1 MHFSNRL
8 LIYLLP
14 VVIPIVLYNVS
25 PSLLFVGGAY
35 LVLLFVVCAIDY
47 VTNPVVW
54 KG

>member
-8 LIYLLP
+8 LIFLLP
-14 VVIPIVLYNVS
+14 VAIPIVLYNVS

-35 LVLLFVVCAIDY
+35 LVVLFVVGAIRLRY
-47 VTNPVVW
+47 ESVVR